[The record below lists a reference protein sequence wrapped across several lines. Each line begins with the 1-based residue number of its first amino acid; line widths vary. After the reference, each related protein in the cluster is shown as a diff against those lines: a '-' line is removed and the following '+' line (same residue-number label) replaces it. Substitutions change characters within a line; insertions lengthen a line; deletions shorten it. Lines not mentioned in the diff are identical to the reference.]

1 MTLGTMTF
9 GTMTLGTMTLSKF
22 SELAAEVD
30 LISTDVFDTLLL
42 RRTRSE
48 RSRIA
53 QGEHL
58 FGRLLAARGLQI
70 DHDLL
75 MRARLDVQRLAFR
88 ALAIRQAGEVRLSDI
103 IVRQLQVLG
112 LPGSLLDDRLS
123 IELQVEKDS
132 LIANRSLAAVLR
144 ARRNAGAK
152 IIAVS
157 DTTLSAEALREL
169 IQHFYRSDLIDGVY
183 SSADHGRTKR
193 DGDLFLTVSEMENTP
208 FDRILHIGDDL
219 RGDVRGPSAHGISA
233 LHLPRSRHRRYGR
246 MADAALSEAR
256 RIGRRRARI
265 ANAAA
270 AATTAENAFD
280 FGKSV
285 LGPIVTEFCV
295 LIWLYASQV
304 ETQDRARLLFCA
316 RGGIGIREAFERVL
330 ERLGLPLSIA
340 RENIMISR
348 LVAARAALLARSGSA
363 LEELGREFRG
373 RLLEDVA
380 NALGSRTYQLSPE
393 WQRPFSADRFVA
405 LLFGESGREVLA
417 DIEQQN
423 ALFVRH
429 FTKIC
434 GDATRIVLCD
444 TGLYG
449 STQRLL
455 SQAFPNTRI
464 ETVNFA
470 RANYKGHG
478 EEHFPKVVG
487 LLVEQNCYSAFN
499 VHSCVLRYWHLIESL
514 FEPKIPSVCTFADD
528 GKDGQ
533 VTANCGEITHG
544 SIDPG
549 RGNSL
554 LSGALSYIDGLSKGD
569 GTVALRNAEVAWFRL
584 KRAITRPTPADLRCL
599 EVGDRSMD
607 FGRSDVIGVQPVAP
621 AAPWLSKLTS
631 IRTQLWREGAITR
644 DFPVLK
650 CALLPMLGS
659 AYSVRGMFAH
669 QHLRT

>member
-1 MTLGTMTF
+1 MTLG
-9 GTMTLGTMTLSKF
+9 KF
-22 SELAAEVD
+22 SELAAGVD

-53 QGEHL
+53 QGERL
-58 FGRLLAARGLQI
+58 FGKLLAARGLQI

-75 MRARLDVQRLAFR
+75 MRARLEVQRLAFR
-88 ALAIRQAGEVRLSDI
+88 ALTIRQAGEVRLSDI
-103 IVRQLQVLG
+103 ILRQLQVLG
-112 LPGSLLDDRLS
+112 LPASLVDDRLS

-152 IIAVS
+152 IVAVS
-157 DTTLSAEALREL
+157 DTTLSAQALREL
-169 IQHFYRSDLIDGVY
+169 IQHFYGSDLIDGVY

-208 FDRILHIGDDL
+208 FDRMLHIGDDPQ
-219 RGDVRGPSAHGISA
+219 GDVHMPSAHGIST

-256 RIGRRRARI
+256 RIGPRRARI

-270 AATTAENAFD
+270 AATTAQNAFD
-280 FGKSV
+280 FGKFV

-304 ETQDRARLLFCA
+304 ETQDHASLLFCA

-330 ERLGLPLSIA
+330 ERLGLPLSLKRA
-340 RENIMISR
+340 NIMISR

-373 RLLEDVA
+373 GSSGDVA
-380 NALGSRTYQLSPE
+380 NALGSRTFQLSPE
-393 WQRPFSADRFVA
+393 WQQPFSADGFAA
-405 LLFGESGREVLA
+405 LLFGSPGREVLT

-423 ALFVRH
+423 TLFVRH
-429 FTKIC
+429 FTKVC
-434 GDATRIVLCD
+434 GDAERIVLCD

-455 SQAFPNTRI
+455 AQAFPKTRI

-478 EEHFPKVVG
+478 EEHFPNVVG

-514 FEPKIPSVCTFADD
+514 FEPKIPSVHTFRADGD
-528 GKDGQ
+528 DA
-533 VTANCGEITHG
+533 VMANCGDITHG

-554 LSGALSYIDGLSKGD
+554 LSGALSYINGLSNGD
-569 GTVALRNAEVAWFRL
+569 GTLALRNAEAAWFRL
-584 KRAITRPTPADLRCL
+584 KRAITRPTAADLRCL
-599 EVGDRSMD
+599 DIGDRSKD
-607 FGRSDVIGVQPVAP
+607 FGRSAVIGLQSVAP
-621 AAPWLSKLTS
+621 AAPWLSKLAS

-669 QHLRT
+669 QNLRT